1 MKKNSRLARILTA
14 LLAFALLLG
23 VFAVA
28 TFAQDTK
35 TKVNAQIDTVYGG
48 RGGIVT
54 LTFDD
59 GRVDTSTLVNQLMK
73 EYELTGTLMLIGK
86 NVEKNMSL
94 WNEIFADG
102 RLIPQNHS
110 MNHIGLRP
118 SVEAEVP
125 NLTEENY
132 QIEIVDSKAFFEN
145 IFPEYDMITYAIA
158 NGSWSDGAAEVA
170 VGEYYMIRSSYGGL
184 QSLDPGYTLNKNG
197 NWSSIK
203 CISIDTTK
211 RPEQLAELKSQVDQA
226 TQGQWMCTLTHR
238 VGDIDNTEL
247 TESEARELFAYIS
260 AYEKSGLL
268 WVTDTVSATKYIRE
282 RQNTTVSATKSG
294 NAITLCSTIASQTPD
309 GLALDNKVFNHPL
322 TVKVE
327 LDGSFENAFYTVG
340 GIQKEA
346 EVFTEGGKR
355 YARVEIIPGGEDVVI
370 YPLNENETT
379 ILNAKLQEAS
389 GVLDKAMSKLDAEQ
403 YTALASLIS
412 DGYELIRNY
421 KNEAELDAMVK
432 ALDEECAK
440 ILDLLA
446 TINTFS
452 KGAKKTIFDT
462 AENVRVIHL
471 NSNGIYTMSSPGA
484 GKTFTLY
491 QTVDG
496 VQTEVASWTEGS
508 AYARVSDKNPC
519 VAFILDENV
528 TFSGTSSWYAT
539 NVMFDLNGND
549 IRFTS
554 ASSAPI
560 NLKNGAHVEFRGTGN
575 IVWATTGYYMV
586 QGDNF
591 NGVVTLNGNVTV
603 DTEDPNAK
611 VIFYLKG
618 GIYVYGTLTINDNF
632 NATAAKGAVFF
643 TQGTRADAK
652 DVKGFIEI
660 ADATVNANNHGGAA
674 LLYAKGVSGEYGGAT
689 YASIPEINITNST
702 LNLRCPLANEL
713 WGSDA
718 VGDAYASTKDQPLEN
733 ALNTTVLN
741 IINSRINASIYYE
754 NSFTDAI
761 VVSLISPKGYTT
773 VNVEDSVIT
782 MTHGRIFLGR
792 GGVDFN
798 VNCNNSVLTTN
809 FSDAEASAISSEMSK
824 STILRGT
831 TLVMTKSAKGSA
843 TFTNCTITTAYR
855 MFEGA
860 NTDASVEAFFI
871 TANNC
876 EMIHTAASSV
886 FAVRANVLVNGGII
900 DCGKGNL
907 TYRTLPYNPET
918 KTGVLLCGDVILL
931 NTPSSAYGKETNNTY
946 AITVSDYIEK
956 AKNDPSIY
964 TTYGASHVVT
974 IADGMKLTKITTN
987 NTASGKYSYRL
998 AAKDE
1003 VNVEGLSPLY
1013 NVTLYTDFVINVYVP
1028 KLDSVKEIEFAG
1040 VKYTDLAKLEIMN
1053 YEGAD
1058 YYKISKRI
1066 SLSKATERMTL
1077 TVTATAGEKDIVKSW
1092 NASVV
1097 QHIESLIT
1105 ADGMTETTKTL
1116 AKDVLSYIRAAYE
1129 YASISEAEI
1138 ERINSLIGTDYD
1150 STAAPDTTIGAAE
1163 SFPAINAATLELGS
1177 RPSFIFWVAEG
1188 YDANDFKFTINGK
1201 SLGYEI
1207 FTDSEGKTC
1216 IRVSMFAYLM
1226 AETVSYTV
1234 EGTDVAGE
1242 YNIKAYYEFAKTL
1255 NNGTLTNLVERLWKY
1270 AQSARA
1276 YEEEVR

>member
-1 MKKNSRLARILTA
+1 MKKNSRLSRILTA
-14 LLAFALLLG
+14 FLALVLLLSAFAISAL
-23 VFAVA
+23 
-28 TFAQDTK
+28 AQDTGK
-35 TKVNAQIDTVYGG
+35 SVNAEIDTVYEG

-59 GRVDTSTLVNQLMK
+59 GRTDTSTLVNELMK

-94 WNEIFADG
+94 WNEIFQDG
-102 RLIPQNHS
+102 KLIPQNHS
-110 MNHIGLRP
+110 MNHIGMRP
-118 SVEAEVP
+118 SMDTEVE
-125 NLTEENY
+125 NITEENF
-132 QIEIVDSKAFFEN
+132 QAEIVDSKVFFEN
-145 IFPEYDMITYAIA
+145 IFPDYDMITYAIP
-158 NGSWSDGAAEVA
+158 NGSWADGAAEVA

-184 QSLDPGYTLNKNG
+184 QSLNPGYLLNKNG

-211 RPEQLAELKSQVDQA
+211 RPEQLTELKSQVDQA

-294 NAITLCSTIASQTPD
+294 KVITLSSAMAAKTED
-309 GLALDNKVFNHPL
+309 GLTLDKNIFNHPL

-327 LDGSFENAFYTVG
+327 LDSSFENAFYTVG
-340 GIQKEA
+340 GAHKEA
-346 EVFTEGGKR
+346 EVFTEGSKR

-389 GVLDKAMSKLDAEQ
+389 GVLDKAMSRLDAEQ

-421 KNEAELDAMVK
+421 ENEAELDAMVK

-440 ILDLLA
+440 ILELLA

-462 AENVRVIHL
+462 AENVKVIHL

-733 ALNTTVLN
+733 AVNTTVLN

-871 TANNC
+871 TATNC
-876 EMIHTAASSV
+876 EMRHTAKSSV
-886 FAVRANVLVNGGII
+886 FAVRANVTVNGGII
-900 DCGKGNL
+900 DCGTGNL
-907 TYRTLPYNPET
+907 TYRTLPYNPDT
-918 KTGVLLCGDVILL
+918 KTGVLFTGGVILY
-931 NTPSSAYGKETNNTY
+931 NAPSSAYSATNSTY
-946 AITVSDYIEK
+946 AITVSAYAEK
-956 AKNDPSIY
+956 AKNDSAVY

-974 IADGMKLTKITTN
+974 IADGTKFTQINSKL
-987 NTASGKYSYRL
+987 TASGRYSFRL
-998 AAKDE
+998 DVIGAENDT
-1003 VNVEGLSPLY
+1003 GLDPLC
-1013 NVTLYTDFVINVYVP
+1013 NVTLYTDFVIHVYVP
-1028 KLDSVKEIEFAG
+1028 VSETLTEIELDG
-1040 VKYTDLAKLEIMN
+1040 VKYTDFDSLDIRIH
-1053 YEGAD
+1053 EGTS
-1058 YYKISKRI
+1058 YYKISKRVPLTYAAEKM
-1066 SLSKATERMTL
+1066 SLKV
-1077 TVTATAGEKDIVKSW
+1077 TVTAEGEQITEAWTLSVVTHVKS
-1092 NASVV
+1092 
-1097 QHIESLIT
+1097 LINSDDMSD
-1105 ADGMTETTKTL
+1105 ATKTL

-1129 YASISEAEI
+1129 YASVCEADI
-1138 ERINSLIGTDYD
+1138 ERINAIIGTNYD
-1150 STAAPDTTIGAAE
+1150 STSMPDTTISASE

-1177 RPSFIFWVAEG
+1177 RPSFVFWVKED
-1188 YDANDFKFTINGK
+1188 YDATSFKFSVNGNN
-1201 SLGYEI
+1201 LDYEI
-1207 FTDSEGKTC
+1207 FTDDDGNTC
-1216 IRVSMFAYLM
+1216 IRLSMYAFLM
-1226 AETVSYTV
+1226 ADTVTYTV
-1234 EGTDVAGE
+1234 DGADVQGE
-1242 YNIKAYYEFAKTL
+1242 YNIKTYYEFAKKL
-1255 NNGTLTNLVERLWKY
+1255 NDDSLTNLVERLWKY
-1270 AQSARA
+1270 AESARI
-1276 YEEEVR
+1276 YEKEVR